1 MPPARAIPRSAPR
14 ARPRAASRSAPPSD
28 PAPDVHKNHDIY
40 FVPGLRR
47 GLLVLE
53 TIAGEGRPMSVGEIG
68 KRVGLTRS
76 SMFRLAYTLQHMGY
90 VEEVPESKLLRLG
103 ARVLNIGY
111 AYLASQS
118 LIETARAELE
128 ALRDRTSVSSHLAIL
143 DRREILYLSCV
154 QTKSGFLST
163 MNVGTRLPAYA
174 TPMGWLLLSIRT
186 AGELAQLHPERT
198 FAPLTDQTPRDV
210 GELMQRIAAAAAS
223 GYAISHGV
231 VEPGGSSIAAP
242 VRDRTGAVVAAIDI
256 SAPDSAFD
264 LAQFDTRDVREVVET
279 AQRIS
284 ARLGYATGTA
294 PPPRPHPP
302 ATSTPRGRQQGS

>member
-1 MPPARAIPRSAPR
+1 MPPARASPRPAPSTR
-14 ARPRAASRSAPPSD
+14 SQARSRSAKHRDPPPD
-28 PAPDVHKNHDIY
+28 PAADQHKNHDIY

-53 TIAGEGRPMSVGEIG
+53 TLASEGRPMSVGEIG
-68 KRVGLTRS
+68 ERIGLTRS
-76 SMFRLAYTLQHMGY
+76 SMFRLAYTLQHMGF

-103 ARVLNIGY
+103 ARVLNVGF
-111 AYLASQS
+111 AYLASQT

-143 DRREILYLSCV
+143 DRREILYLSCM

-174 TPMGWLLLSIRT
+174 TPMGWLLLSQRT
-186 AGELAQLHPERT
+186 AIELAHLYPERS
-198 FAPLTDQTPRDV
+198 FVPLTDQTPRNVAD
-210 GELMQRIAAAAAS
+210 LRKRIATAMTA
-223 GYAISHGV
+223 GHAISHGA

-242 VRDRTGAVVAAIDI
+242 VRDQTGAVVAAIDI

-264 LAQFDTRDVREVVET
+264 LAHFDSRDVPEVVET

-284 ARLGYATGTA
+284 ARLGFAGTPA
-294 PPPRPHPP
+294 P
-302 ATSTPRGRQQGS
+302 STTRGRER

>member
-1 MPPARAIPRSAPR
+1 MASRPAPARVLAAGRASAR
-14 ARPRAASRSAPPSD
+14 KSPPD
-28 PAPDVHKNHDIY
+28 PGEHKNHDIY

-53 TIAGEGRPMSVGEIG
+53 TLATEGRPMSVSDIG
-68 KRVGLTRS
+68 KRIGLSRS
-76 SMFRLAYTLQHMGY
+76 SMFRLAYTLQHMGF
-90 VEEVPESKLLRLG
+90 VEEVAETKALRLG

-118 LIETARAELE
+118 LIEVARPELE

-143 DRREILYLSCV
+143 DRREILYLSCM

-174 TPMGWLLLSIRT
+174 TPMGWLLLGDRT
-186 AGELAQLHPERT
+186 AAQIAALYPERS
-198 FAPLTDQTPRDV
+198 FAPLTEQTPRNP
-210 GELMQRIAAAAAS
+210 GELLQRIAAAATA
-223 GYAISHGV
+223 GHAISHGV

-242 VRDRTGAVVAAIDI
+242 VRDREGRVVAAIDV

-264 LAQFDTRDVREVVET
+264 LAQFETRDVSEVT
-279 AQRIS
+279 AAATRIS
-284 ARLGYATGTA
+284 VRLGYA
-294 PPPRPHPP
+294 PPPSAAPESGAQDR
-302 ATSTPRGRQQGS
+302 RRRR

>member
-1 MPPARAIPRSAPR
+1 MASIRTTPHPAPR
-14 ARPRAASRSAPPSD
+14 ARARSDVRAS

-53 TIAGEGRPMSVGEIG
+53 TLANEGRPMSVAEIG
-68 KRVGLTRS
+68 KSIGLTRS
-76 SMFRLAYTLQHMGY
+76 SMFRLAYTLQHMGF
-90 VEEVPESKLLRLG
+90 VEEIPDSKLLRLG

-111 AYLASQS
+111 AYLASQT
-118 LIETARAELE
+118 LIEMARPELE

-143 DRREILYLSCV
+143 DRREILYLSCI

-174 TPMGWLLLSIRT
+174 TPMGWLLLGDRSAR
-186 AGELAQLHPERT
+186 ELSEMFPERA
-198 FAPLTDQTPRDV
+198 FVPLTDQTPRNV
-210 GELMQRIAAAAAS
+210 GDLAQRIATAAAK
-223 GYAISHGV
+223 GHAISHGA

-242 VRDRTGAVVAAIDI
+242 VRDHNGKVVAAIDI

-264 LAQFDTRDVREVVET
+264 FAAFDTRDVREVMET
-279 AQRIS
+279 AGRIS
-284 ARLGYATGTA
+284 ARLGYAPKSSIVPTKKSVA
-294 PPPRPHPP
+294 
-302 ATSTPRGRQQGS
+302 GRRR